1 MRSNPARTFLVPGVV
16 LAAASAVTFA
26 PAVVVPVAPNTQP
39 PTVHVAVEQIA
50 LTGIGQDIYYAITPA
65 VQYAVGGVSYLINF
79 IPIIGAPTAAQVN
92 INYYQAIQP
101 VVEATVNYLAAVVQ
115 NPLDL
120 IGATAA
126 YGATLY
132 DIGYNW
138 VSAEAVFFGFPPLP
152 PLPPAPPTAAGVKPD
167 RFPARTAAPTA
178 RPEKPARGGS
188 KHAAA
193 TAAAVA
199 TPAADAGPDAGA
211 DAGPDTG
218 PGAKKARAE
227 AAMSRR
233 GAR

>member
-138 VSAEAVFFGFPPLP
+138 VSAEAVFFGLPPLP
-152 PLPPAPPTAAGVKPD
+152 PLPQVPPTAAGVKPD
-167 RFPARTAAPTA
+167 RSAAPTAAPTA
-178 RPEKPARGGS
+178 RPERPARGGS
-188 KHAAA
+188 KR
-193 TAAAVA
+193 AAAVVVAPVA
-199 TPAADAGPDAGA
+199 TPVDDAAPDAAPDAGPD
-211 DAGPDTG
+211 DA
-218 PGAKKARAE
+218 PGAKKA
-227 AAMSRR
+227 AAVSRR

>member
-1 MRSNPARTFLVPGVV
+1 MRSNPARLRLVPGVA
-16 LAAASAVTFA
+16 LAAAGAVAFA
-26 PAVVVPVAPNTQP
+26 PAVVIPVTPAAPLAAAP
-39 PTVHVAVEQIA
+39 ATVHVAAEQIA

-92 INYYQAIQP
+92 INYFQAFQP

-115 NPLDL
+115 NPLDF

-138 VSAEAVFFGFPPLP
+138 VSAEAVFFGLPPLP
-152 PLPPAPPTAAGVKPD
+152 PLPPVPPIATRVKPD
-167 RFPARTAAPTA
+167 RSAARTAAPTA
-178 RPEKPARGGS
+178 GPEKRARGGS
-188 KHAAA
+188 KR
-193 TAAAVA
+193 AAAV
-199 TPAADAGPDAGA
+199 AGPDAG
-211 DAGPDTG
+211 
-218 PGAKKARAE
+218 PGAEKAHAE

>member
-16 LAAASAVTFA
+16 LAAASAVAFA
-26 PAVVVPVAPNTQP
+26 PAVVIPVTPAAPLAAAP
-39 PTVHVAVEQIA
+39 ATVHVAAEQIA

-92 INYYQAIQP
+92 INYFQAIQP

-115 NPLDL
+115 NPLDF

-138 VSAEAVFFGFPPLP
+138 VSAEAVFFGLPPLP
-152 PLPPAPPTAAGVKPD
+152 PLPPVPPIAAGVKPD
-167 RFPARTAAPTA
+167 RSAARTAAPTA
-178 RPEKPARGGS
+178 GPEKRARGGS
-188 KHAAA
+188 KRAADA
-193 TAAAVA
+193 
-199 TPAADAGPDAGA
+199 AADAGQ
-211 DAGPDTG
+211 
-218 PGAKKARAE
+218 GAKKARAE

>member
-1 MRSNPARTFLVPGVV
+1 MRSNPARLRLVPGVA
-16 LAAASAVTFA
+16 LAAAGAVAFA
-26 PAVVVPVAPNTQP
+26 PAVVAPVTPLAAAPA
-39 PTVHVAVEQIA
+39 TVHVAAEQIA

-92 INYYQAIQP
+92 INYFQAIQP

-115 NPLDL
+115 NPLDF

-138 VSAEAVFFGFPPLP
+138 VSAEAVFFGLPPLP
-152 PLPPAPPTAAGVKPD
+152 PLPPVPPIAAGVKPD
-167 RFPARTAAPTA
+167 RSAARTAAPTA
-178 RPEKPARGGS
+178 GPEKRARGGS
-188 KHAAA
+188 KRAADA
-193 TAAAVA
+193 
-199 TPAADAGPDAGA
+199 AADAGQ
-211 DAGPDTG
+211 
-218 PGAKKARAE
+218 GAKKARAE